1 MTWPRLIRMEFHAC
15 MDRSIPAGPDP
26 ESTRVRVL
34 ILKLRLVQIP
44 ISIRRSSFR
53 NLSKQRRYKM
63 MEVSMQFLKILWCDV
78 SGIRRCRVVP
88 LMPNS
93 DGIRG
98 WLQSLQIGDNNFF
111 ISADTKM
118 TMIALFL
125 PCFGDVAVITNG
137 FAEELRVSVA
147 GTPVPLPHSNDY
159 LCVSSLCDI
168 TRVPWSE
175 TYESLHRCP
184 RAFLAATVDR
194 LEACFGL
201 RLQIG
206 FETEFI
212 LLKKVTDRDGNE
224 KYVPLETSVY
234 SQSSGFDH
242 ASTVLR
248 EICVA
253 LEHAGQRVLQVHG
266 ESAHGQF
273 EIVTDYGDVLS
284 QADGFLIRKEI
295 IQYVAHQ
302 HGLYAT
308 FLPKYFKDQAGS
320 ASHVHFS
327 FVRDNP
333 RRLLEADEKCEY
345 QSDLPLPKDLQM
357 FMAGIIENMGGLL
370 IFTASSP
377 NSTRRIQ
384 PGCWAGAYACWGF
397 FNKEAP
403 LRVLSAENSHVEF
416 KGFDGSANPYMGLNG
431 LINAGMDG
439 IVRKLELQPA
449 VQVNPALLPP
459 GRCKR
464 LPKSFEETVIDF
476 QKSMEGSKLE
486 CGMMHEWYKSYVGQD
501 KNILDNFFEDFLAVK
516 RAELERFKNTSF
528 EEEVAILF
536 DKY

>member
-1 MTWPRLIRMEFHAC
+1 
-15 MDRSIPAGPDP
+15 
-26 ESTRVRVL
+26 
-34 ILKLRLVQIP
+34 
-44 ISIRRSSFR
+44 
-53 NLSKQRRYKM
+53 
-63 MEVSMQFLKILWCDV
+63 MQFLKILWCDV

-88 LMPNS
+88 MKPNS
-93 DGIRG
+93 DGVQG
-98 WLQSLQIGDNNFF
+98 WLQYLQIGDKSFF
-111 ISADTKM
+111 ISSDIKM
-118 TMIALFL
+118 TAIALFL
-125 PCFGDVAVITNG
+125 PCFGDVAVIKNG

-175 TYESLHRCP
+175 MYECMHRCP

-194 LEACFGL
+194 LEASFGL

-212 LLKKVTDRDGNE
+212 LLKKVTDSDGNE
-224 KYVPLETSVY
+224 RYVPLETSVY
-234 SQSSGFDH
+234 AQSSGFDH

-253 LEHAGQRVLQVHG
+253 LENAGQRVLQVHG
-266 ESAHGQF
+266 ESAPGQF

-284 QADGFLIRKEI
+284 QADDFLIRKEI
-295 IQYVAHQ
+295 IQSVAHR

-308 FLPKYFKDQAGS
+308 FLPKYFRDQAGS

-327 FVRDNP
+327 FVRNSP
-333 RRLLEADEKCEY
+333 RRLLEADEKYEFQCE
-345 QSDLPLPKDLQM
+345 LPLGDDLKM

-370 IFTASSP
+370 MFTAGSP

-403 LRVLSAENSHVEF
+403 LRVISADADHVEF
-416 KGFDGSANPYMGLNG
+416 KAFDGSANPYMGLNA
-431 LINAGMDG
+431 LINAGIDG
-439 IVRKLELQPA
+439 LTRGLVLPPP
-449 VQVNPALLPP
+449 VQGNPALLPP
-459 GRCKR
+459 GECMR
-464 LPKSFEETVIDF
+464 LPKTFEETVLAFEKNI
-476 QKSMEGSKLE
+476 EASKRTY
-486 CGMMHEWYKSYVGQD
+486 GMVHEWYKSYVGQYPL
-501 KNILDNFFEDFLAVK
+501 ILKEFFEDFLAVK
-516 RAELERFKNTSF
+516 RAELEMFQNMSF

-536 DKY
+536 NKY